1 MPFLLI
7 SRKTCSVCV
16 LENRNRICA
25 CYAQIRL
32 LFFSFLPSRDP
43 TLALCRAPRILALGD
58 RGAERRGRARTR
70 TASAHGTIPPWECHC
85 PYFTGEETRPVGA
98 VRNQSLTCP
107 ANGLPSIQIV
117 TAPGREKYAT
127 SGTPKGSPLARAPDL
142 PALQPRRLGQTAAN
156 RLRAA
161 PRRRRRPAPREAPFR
176 GPPAPPAPAPPPEG
190 TSTPLP
196 APEGASAA
204 AAGPSGPATPSGP
217 PHDNGVLGAPRW
229 APERD
234 APPAGQTRGP
244 WAQGGA
250 TVGGRP
256 REGPAPRTAP
266 NLVVAGVEGPLATS
280 RGPETGLA

>member
-43 TLALCRAPRILALGD
+43 TLALCRALRILALGD

-161 PRRRRRPAPREAPFR
+161 PRRPPPPPPTRAARSALPRPARPTSPSPAPRGHIHSTSGPGRSLRRRSRSVWPGHPFWAPTR
-176 GPPAPPAPAPPPEG
+176 QRGSWGPPV
-190 TSTPLP
+190 
-196 APEGASAA
+196 GA
-204 AAGPSGPATPSGP
+204 
-217 PHDNGVLGAPRW
+217 GA
-229 APERD
+229 
-234 APPAGQTRGP
+234 
-244 WAQGGA
+244 
-250 TVGGRP
+250 
-256 REGPAPRTAP
+256 
-266 NLVVAGVEGPLATS
+266 
-280 RGPETGLA
+280 